1 MVGQQLSARPE
12 MNFKKSI
19 FWPSFRQSDPR
30 FRASECT
37 DLKARTLNISL
48 PALGGGEGRGE
59 VGSGAFRA
67 AAQPTS
73 PSRRCRAGPLPLGH
87 VRQAGGDSGLW
98 VEAP

>member
-1 MVGQQLSARPE
+1 MI
-12 MNFKKSI
+12 FKKSI

-48 PALGGGEGRGE
+48 SALGGGEGRGE

-73 PSRRCRAGPLPLGH
+73 PSRRCRAGPLPLSP
-87 VRQAGGDSGLW
+87 QAGGEGERLDERSSENVCMAQRFRG
-98 VEAP
+98 